1 MPQAEPKEPP
11 IDESFPLGPGT
22 FALEASNGR
31 WRAFKHLV
39 VVIELLMYLVQGRF
53 NRLMVFMPPRH
64 GKSWLISKYFL
75 AWFLGSF
82 PDLRVILATRDATF
96 SAKWGRITKQL
107 LEKYGKR
114 LFVKEIGY
122 KDENGELKRI
132 IEPNQVELDKSSNA
146 SYRWDIKDH
155 DGGLFTAGIGTGI
168 LGEGAHGLIIDDPS
182 KGFKKVNS
190 KAHQLELNDWFYT
203 EGTTRLDKDMDT
215 GRNPWI
221 IYIAQ
226 RLGTKDL
233 AGQILNGFH
242 DDDPGEPHIDAS
254 EALEILRG
262 GGSIEPGTWV
272 VLNLPALAEEND
284 ILGRSEGEAL
294 CPQIKDEEE
303 LRKIQ
308 KAMGSFRFEAIYQGN
323 PREREGKI
331 FKREWFLD
339 ERGEILGSI
348 LTNSQKLPDPL
359 NELRYWDFAASG
371 EEGDNLAATKTGYY
385 QTTRMIEGAAIN
397 LNEMVVRG
405 LLHGKYSSNQVL
417 NRFEKITIK
426 DGKSCKRMVEQEPG
440 SMAKLLI
447 TKFRRNRKLKGYPKI
462 QADKVKDSKLD
473 RSFDLEVMAETGRL
487 LFDTD
492 SLSTSEIKKI
502 VYELIE
508 FTGEEGGED
517 NITDTL
523 TGSARHWERRR
534 RKVKV

>member
-1 MPQAEPKEPP
+1 MTSAKPKESP
-11 IDESFPLGPGT
+11 IDERFPLGPGT
-22 FALEASNGR
+22 FALEASSGR

-39 VVIELLMYLVQGRF
+39 IVIELLMYLVQGRL

-82 PDLRVILATRDATF
+82 PDLRVILTTRDATF

-107 LEKYGKR
+107 LERWGKH
-114 LFVKEIGY
+114 LFVREIEY
-122 KDENGELKRI
+122 TDENGTKHHI
-132 IEPNQVELDKSSNA
+132 IKPNQVELDKSSNA
-146 SYRWDIKDH
+146 SYRWDIKGY

-168 LGEGAHGLIIDDPS
+168 LGEGANGLIIDDPS

-190 KAHQLELNDWFYT
+190 KAHQQELNDWFYT
-203 EGTTRLDKDMDT
+203 EGSTRLDPDLDT
-215 GRNPWI
+215 GRKPWI

-226 RLGTKDL
+226 RLGPRDL
-233 AGQILNGFH
+233 AGQILNGFT
-242 DDDPGEPHIDAS
+242 DDDEGEPHIDAS
-254 EALEILRG
+254 EALKILRG
-262 GGSIEPGTWV
+262 GGSIEHGTWV

-284 ILGRSEGEAL
+284 ILGRAPGEAL
-294 CPQIKDEEE
+294 CRPIKDEDD
-303 LRKIQ
+303 LAKIQ

-339 ERGEILGSI
+339 ERGEILGSV

-371 EEGDNLAATKTGYY
+371 EDGDNLAATKTGYY
-385 QTTRMIEGAAIN
+385 TNEEGIN
-397 LNEMVVRG
+397 KMVVRG
-405 LLHGKYSSNQVL
+405 LVHGKYSSSQVL
-417 NRFEKITIK
+417 NRFDTVTIK
-426 DGKSCKRMVEQEPG
+426 DGKSCKRIVEQEPG

-447 TKFRRNRKLKGYPKI
+447 KKFRRSKKQKGYPRIKP
-462 QADKVKDSKLD
+462 DKVTDSKLD

-487 LFDTD
+487 EFDTD
-492 SLSTSEIKKI
+492 SLTMKEIKKI
-502 VYELIE
+502 IYELIE

-523 TGSARHWERRR
+523 TGSARHWERPR

>member
-1 MPQAEPKEPP
+1 MPQVKPKDAEINE
-11 IDESFPLGPGT
+11 DFPLGPGT

-39 VVIELLMYLVQGRF
+39 IVIELLMYLVQGRF

-82 PDLRVILATRDATF
+82 PELRVILATRDATF

-107 LEKYGKR
+107 LEKYGKH
-114 LFVKEIGY
+114 LFVKEIEY
-122 KDENGELKRI
+122 TDDNGNTKRI

-146 SYRWDIKDH
+146 SFRWDIKDH

-233 AGQILNGFH
+233 AGQILNGYT
-242 DDDPGEPHIDAS
+242 DDDPGEPHIDAK
-254 EALEILRG
+254 EALEILRSG
-262 GGSIEPGTWV
+262 GTIEQGTWV

-284 ILGRSEGEAL
+284 ILGREPGEAL
-294 CPQIKDEEE
+294 CRQIKNEDDLE
-303 LRKIQ
+303 KIQ
-308 KAMGSFRFEAIYQGN
+308 KSMGSFRFEAIYQGN

-331 FKREWFLD
+331 FKRQWFLD
-339 ERGEILGSI
+339 EKGEVLSSV

-385 QTTRMIEGAAIN
+385 TNEEGIN
-397 LNEMVVRG
+397 KMVVRG
-405 LLHGKYSSNQVL
+405 LLHGKYSSSQVL
-417 NRFEKITIK
+417 NRFDTVTIK
-426 DGKSCKRMVEQEPG
+426 DGKSCKRTVEQEPG

-447 TKFRRNRKLKGYPKI
+447 TKFRRLRNLRGYPKI
-462 QADKVKDSKLD
+462 KADKVRGSKLD
-473 RSFDLEVMAETGRL
+473 RSFDLEVMTEDGRL
-487 LFDTD
+487 EFDED
-492 SLSTSEIKKI
+492 SLTKKEIKMI
-502 VYELIE
+502 IDELIE

-523 TGSARHWERRR
+523 TGSARQWERPRR
-534 RKVKV
+534 RVRT